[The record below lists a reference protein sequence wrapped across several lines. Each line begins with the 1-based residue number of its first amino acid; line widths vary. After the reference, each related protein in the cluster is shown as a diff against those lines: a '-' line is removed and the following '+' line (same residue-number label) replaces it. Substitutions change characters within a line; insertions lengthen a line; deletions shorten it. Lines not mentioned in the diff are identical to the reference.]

1 MPGRVRDGEA
11 GRERRLTDGRQK
23 HEPTPLHPVGQ
34 RAADRRQHPDREE
47 GGGGDEPDPPGL
59 VGDLGDEH
67 PDRDGLHPRAH
78 VGHERRTPH
87 QRELPVA
94 ERTEGREAR
103 LGLSGR
109 VGGVFRDRQTGSSRS
124 SR

>member
-1 MPGRVRDGEA
+1 MDLAEWTSIPE
-11 GRERRLTDGRQK
+11 ER
-23 HEPTPLHPVGQ
+23 
-34 RAADRRQHPDREE
+34 
-47 GGGGDEPDPPGL
+47 
-59 VGDLGDEH
+59 
-67 PDRDGLHPRAH
+67 
-78 VGHERRTPH
+78 